1 MLRFLL
7 FFICLTPALAQLPS
21 GFVQRQVGRNL
32 NPTRL
37 AFSPNGR
44 LFVADKE
51 GKILEIVNDIVAPDP
66 FMTLANVDTYNERG
80 LSGLCF
86 HPDFPHTP
94 YFYVYYTVKG
104 ADHNRLSRFQVTG
117 GMADPKSEK
126 ILFEFDK
133 LLGSIHNGGSLQ
145 FGLDRKLYVGL
156 GDGSSAPMADRLD
169 SFLGKILRI
178 NDDGS
183 IPTDNPFVATATGFF
198 KAIYAIGFRNPFSM
212 DIDPI
217 SGQILVGEVGGD
229 LFEEVDDVKAG
240 GHYGWP
246 LVEGR
251 RTNQEVP
258 SNYID
263 PIYSYRHDQDCAITG
278 LTFYN
283 PGTVRFPAEYRK
295 KAFFADY
302 CGGVIHTIDPATGQ
316 VIGDFVTNIDRPIA
330 LATSPDGYLYYIA
343 RGGMGGGSQVDNT
356 VTGNGSVYKVSYFD
370 SGIPYITT
378 QSTGAF
384 VGVGEAAT
392 LSIDAVGQKPLIY
405 RWYRN
410 GKLITGAA
418 QSQYTISSP
427 TLADN
432 GASFS
437 CVVTN
442 ALGSDSSTAMLL
454 RVVQGQRPVAHI
466 LQPLMNT
473 TYQGGSTI
481 TYAGEALNV
490 SQQPLANAKLTWW
503 IDFHHEDHVHPALD
517 PITGPTSGTYKV
529 ARVGETSTEVWYRVH
544 LRATDVSGLTAESWI
559 DVKPQVSTVTI
570 SSKPAGSLITID
582 GQPHQTDLTFP
593 AVVGM
598 LRTVSTKPYLANST
612 GFHKFSAWSNGQTST
627 IFTYEIPPVSTP
639 LIMNF
644 TALPSPGGNG
654 LMAEYYTD
662 RNEFVGPP
670 TLIRMDSTIDYY
682 WGYDSPDP
690 KISADNFV
698 ARWSG
703 TFQAPFSDTF
713 TFATESDDGVRL
725 WIDNKL
731 VIDKWGYQS
740 STEWSASVDLKT
752 GQTHTVKLEY
762 LENQGE
768 ALVHLRWSSPQF
780 DKAAISKS
788 QLFGA
793 LLITDTE
800 PITDAS
806 LTLFPQPAHDHLT
819 VRYVAPQPG
828 QTQIEVTDLLGR
840 RVYQQTVHVVSGT
853 NEYDIPVADWPEGL
867 YHLAVHPADQS
878 AVFRRMLVR

>member
-1 MLRFLL
+1 MLRLLL
-7 FFICLTPALAQLPS
+7 FFICLTPALAQVPN
-21 GFVQRQVGRNL
+21 GFVQRQVARNL

-37 AFSPNGR
+37 TFAPNGR
-44 LFVADKE
+44 LFVADK
-51 GKILEIVNDIVAPDP
+51 GGAILEIVTDRVAPEP
-66 FMTLANVDTYNERG
+66 FMTIANVDTYNERG

-86 HPDFPHTP
+86 HPDFPRAP

-117 GMADPKSEK
+117 GIADPKSEK

-133 LLGSIHNGGSLQ
+133 LLGSIHNGGSLR
-145 FGLDRKLYVGL
+145 FGRDQKLYVGL
-156 GDGSSAPMADRLD
+156 GDGSNAPMADRLD

-178 NDDGS
+178 NDDGT
-183 IPTDNPFVATATGFF
+183 IPADNPFAGVATGFY
-198 KAIYAIGFRNPFSM
+198 KAVYAIGFRNPFSM
-212 DIDPI
+212 DIDPL

-246 LVEGR
+246 LVEGL

-258 SNYID
+258 GNYVD
-263 PIYSYRHDQDCAITG
+263 PIYSYKHDLDCAITG

-283 PGTVRFPAEYRK
+283 PTTVRFPAEYRK

-302 CGGVIHTIDPATGQ
+302 CGGIIHTIDPVTGQ
-316 VIGDFVTNIDRPIA
+316 VLGNFVTNIDRPVA

-343 RGGMGGGSQVDNT
+343 RGGMGGGSQADNT
-356 VTGNGSVYKVSYFD
+356 ATGNGSVYKVSYFD
-370 SGIPYITT
+370 SGMPYITT

-384 VGVGEAAT
+384 VAVGEAAT
-392 LSIDAVGQKPLIY
+392 LSIEAVGQKPLTY

-410 GKLITGAA
+410 GNLISGAS
-418 QSQYTISSP
+418 QSQYAITNPS
-427 TLADN
+427 LADN
-432 GASFS
+432 GALFT
-437 CVVTN
+437 CTVTN
-442 ALGSDSSTAMLL
+442 AMGSDTASTMLL
-454 RVVQGQRPVAHI
+454 RVVQGQRPVPHI
-466 LQPLMNT
+466 IQPITNT
-473 TYQGGSTI
+473 TYQGGGTI
-481 TYAGEALNV
+481 TYAGEALNA

-529 ARVGETSTEVWYRVH
+529 ARVGETSTDVWYRVH
-544 LRATDVSGLTAESWI
+544 LRATDVSGLTAESWV
-559 DVKPQVSTVTI
+559 DVKPQVSIVTI
-570 SSKPAGSLITID
+570 TSKPAGALVTID
-582 GQPHQTDLTFP
+582 GQLQQTSLTFP

-598 LRTVSTKPYLANST
+598 LRTVSTKPYLAAST
-612 GFHKFSAWSNGQTST
+612 GFHKFSGWSNGQTST
-627 IFTYEIPPVSTP
+627 IFTYEIPAVSTP
-639 LIMNF
+639 LTMNY

-662 RNEFVGPP
+662 RNDFVDPP
-670 TLIRMDSTIDYY
+670 TVVRIDSTIDYY
-682 WGYDSPDP
+682 WSYGSPDP
-690 KISADNFV
+690 KLSADNFV

-703 TFQAPFSDTF
+703 KFQVPFSDTF

-725 WIDNKL
+725 WIDDKL
-731 VIDKWGYQS
+731 VIDKLEIQE
-740 STEWSASVDLKT
+740 STEWLANVELKA
-752 GQTHTVKLEY
+752 GQTHTIRLEY

-768 ALVHLRWSSPQF
+768 SLVHLRWSSPQF
-780 DKAAISKS
+780 DKAVISKS

-793 LLITDTE
+793 LLITASE
-800 PITDAS
+800 PAIDAS

-828 QTQIEVTDLLGR
+828 PAQLEVTDLLGR
-840 RVYQQTVHVVSGT
+840 RVYQKTVYVATGT
-853 NEYDIPVADWPEGL
+853 NEYGIPVADWPGGL